1 MGKEKKKT
9 DYKLLYH
16 ELLEKYE
23 DDFVRLEQEKLNAY
37 DEIDVIKETIDSL
50 KKENASLRHTIGGY
64 ITQMARAKKELSNL
78 KADYE
83 LAKKS
88 VNDLTKVSLENK
100 AMVKECITREEEME
114 ESYKEQIR
122 VLDRQILKL
131 TEDLADKKTQKDEA
145 ERTMIFYKENYEYFK
160 SLPWYKRIFW
170 K

>member
-1 MGKEKKKT
+1 MGEKKKN
-9 DYKLLYH
+9 YKALYY
-16 ELLEKYE
+16 ELLDIHQKNFDEKM
-23 DDFVRLEQEKLNAY
+23 NAY
-37 DEIDVIKETIDSL
+37 DEIDLLKLANEEA

-64 ITQMARAKKELSNL
+64 ITQMARAKKEISNL

-100 AMVKECITREEEME
+100 AMVKECITREQETE
-114 ESYKEQIR
+114 ESYKELTR
-122 VLDRQILKL
+122 VKDNYILKL
-131 TEDLADKKTQKDEA
+131 TEDLADIKTQKDEA